1 MSFFQRTEDP
11 DKQISS
17 SFFFVVVQN
26 CIYFT
31 ANFNLFYITV
41 VDVSQP

>member
-1 MSFFQRTEDP
+1 MSFFQRAEDP

-17 SFFFVVVQN
+17 SFFFFFVQN